1 MRFKKFTSQRSLRN
15 QRIISCHGTI
25 PTSPRGEEKDLPYFF
40 QRLLHLQ
47 LRSQCFVFPT
57 ARLHRVQDVV
67 ELAFKAAGLGWQPE
81 ISFEQTIAEMV
92 QAELQP
98 FAS

>member
-1 MRFKKFTSQRSLRN
+1 M
-15 QRIISCHGTI
+15 
-25 PTSPRGEEKDLPYFF
+25 PYFF

-67 ELAFKAAGLGWQPE
+67 ELAFKAAGLDWQPE